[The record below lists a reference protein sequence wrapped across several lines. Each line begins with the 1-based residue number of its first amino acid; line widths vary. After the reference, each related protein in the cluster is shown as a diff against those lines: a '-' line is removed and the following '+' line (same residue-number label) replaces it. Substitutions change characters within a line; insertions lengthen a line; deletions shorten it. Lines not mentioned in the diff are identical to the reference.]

1 MMTKY
6 MSNPVNRNKSIDA
19 DIVLRTPTAGDG
31 VSLHRLVGE
40 CPPLDPN
47 SLYCNL
53 LQCTHF
59 AATSVV
65 AESRGRIVGAI
76 SGYVLPDDERTL
88 FIWQVAVSPE
98 ARNQGLA
105 MRMLR
110 EILARPWCRSVHRLH
125 TTVTPDNQASRTLF
139 TALARDLEAPFREH
153 VWFESQRHFGGLHA
167 DEVLL
172 QIGPFSRPSVLA
184 APSE

>member
-19 DIVLRTPTAGDG
+19 DIVLRPPTAGDG

-76 SGYVLPDDERTL
+76 SGYVMPDDERTL

-98 ARNQGLA
+98 ARNRGLA

-110 EILARPWCRSVHRLH
+110 EILARPWCRGIRNLH